1 MSKIFSVALG
11 ILTAIGGFLDIGDL
25 VTNAIVGSRFGLALA
40 WVVPVGVLGICLYA
54 NMAGR
59 VAAVSGRATFEIIRE
74 RLGPRAAATNL
85 SASFFINLMT
95 LTAEI
100 GGVALALQLATDVG
114 RMMWIPVAAFAV
126 WVVIWRVKFSIM
138 ENVTG
143 LLGLC
148 LIVFA
153 VSVFALHP
161 NWGDL
166 MHQATAPAIPEKE
179 SAATYWYFAV
189 ALFGAAMTPYEVFFF
204 SSGAVEEH
212 WTRKDLGTS
221 RLNVMVGFP
230 LGGIL
235 SIAIAACA
243 AIVLLPNQIEVTSL
257 SQTVMPVVAAG
268 GKLALAFVIVGIVA
282 ATFGAALET
291 TLSGGYI
298 LAQFLGWTMGQVSS
312 ARRSSAVPRR
322 DVRGDRGRRRGAVHR
337 YRPDHGHRVLGGLL
351 RDRPAAHL
359 STDLDRRQRRPVHGR
374 GDEREGD
381 QHARV
386 GVPGHHPRRI
396 AVGDPADDR
405 DGSGKLTTT
414 TYP

>member
-25 VTNAIVGSRFGLALA
+25 VTNAVVGSRFGLALA

-74 RLGPRAAATNL
+74 RLGPRAASGNL
-85 SASFFINLMT
+85 AASFFINLMT

-100 GGVALALQLATDVG
+100 GGVALALQLASDVG
-114 RMMWIPVAAFAV
+114 PMMWIPVAAFAV

-138 ENVTG
+138 ENVAG

-161 NWGDL
+161 NWGGL
-166 MHQATAPAIPEKE
+166 LHQAMAPVIPEQE
-179 SAATYWYFAV
+179 SSATYWYFAV

-204 SSGAVEEH
+204 SSGAVEEG
-212 WTRKDLGTS
+212 WTTKDLGTS
-221 RLNVMVGFP
+221 RLNVLVGFP
-230 LGGIL
+230 LGGLL
-235 SIAIAACA
+235 SIAIASCA

-257 SQTVMPVVAAG
+257 SHTVMPVVAAG
-268 GKLALAFVIVGIVA
+268 GKLALAFAIVGIVA

-298 LAQFLGWTMGQVSS
+298 LAQFLGWTWGKF
-312 ARRSSAVPRR
+312 R
-322 DVRGDRGRRRGAVHR
+322 
-337 YRPDHGHRVLGGLL
+337 
-351 RDRPAAHL
+351 RPAEAARFHVVMFVSIVVCAAVL
-359 STDLDRRQRRPVHGR
+359 FTGVDPIMVTEYSVVFSAIALPLTYLPILIVANDSQYM
-374 GDEREGD
+374 GDKTN
-381 QHARV
+381 
-386 GVPGHHPRRI
+386 
-396 AVGDPADDR
+396 
-405 DGSGKLTTT
+405 GKVINVFASVYLVIILAASMAAIPLMIVTGAGQ
-414 TYP
+414 